1 MENNR
6 WLRFTLIQVA
16 AFILIVAVLD
26 SLIFQEEFRPTKY
39 VIGALI
45 YGLLMGYSNYRNR
58 NKNP

>member
-1 MENNR
+1 MKNNR

-26 SLIFQEEFRPTKY
+26 LLIFKEEFRPTKY
-39 VIGALI
+39 LIGALI

-58 NKNP
+58 DKNP